1 MDLSVFKQKEAY
13 MDKYEEYT
21 WFPVDTYIEKA
32 AGAETLE
39 KLGTLK
45 RKLNFISNTLG
56 QQVVFDNGEPGVTV
70 KAHADGR
77 KRICMGSRTGMTKR
91 QDLSEGSGVGQ
102 MEEMFTGFQNETQS
116 QFSGIQSLTDVQMQL
131 ENASVEDIP
140 ILTNISQLDWNHKL
154 VLLGKSWGMIC

>member
-1 MDLSVFKQKEAY
+1 MG
-13 MDKYEEYT
+13 
-21 WFPVDTYIEKA
+21 EK
-32 AGAETLE
+32 G
-39 KLGTLK
+39 
-45 RKLNFISNTLG
+45 
-56 QQVVFDNGEPGVTV
+56 
-70 KAHADGR
+70 
-77 KRICMGSRTGMTKR
+77 ICMGSRTGMTKR